1 MDEEIEVPDEVKE
14 ETDDEEIEGMELDE
28 Y

>member
-14 ETDDEEIEGMELDE
+14 ETIKNFLFLSFL
-28 Y
+28 